1 MAVSIY
7 TVGINTADLG
17 TWTANQAIQTLGIGM
32 SLAGMHGS
40 SISGLVVGISTM
52 SGGGIVTNISSGD
65 IIYQDVSATTTT
77 GIGTGASFYVRREAD
92 KGGSIFTVN
101 VNRPGYG
108 YTGGEIVTISAED
121 IGGSG
126 NGATDLS
133 LRLVVDADIS
143 GGVSYA
149 VTFTAGIGSYLSQ
162 GYDRNG
168 YQGISSNIT
177 YTIKEG
183 DTLTIQN
190 NIGDEFS
197 NYEFMVLS
205 RVNRLSYASTEM
217 IWSFGESF
225 GNASQ
230 KSWTPSWGE
239 RGTYYFA
246 KAGDNYGWGNYS
258 LATVVVEP
266 ADSGSIST
274 VSYGSTTD
282 FISSNTNV
290 GVLKMD
296 INPSKKYGTT
306 YHAIW
311 TNGTQIYTNS
321 STGFF
326 PINSAVR
333 YANYVNGQG
342 DTSNEYHG
350 GHGYRL
356 RGAGA
361 QFLDVMGSSGDI
373 FSSSHNTINT
383 LVGSFVGLNYDTV
396 QQISTLPISYAT
408 YELNLKVYK
417 SSIDPNFVVF
427 SWYLPTLSSTSLSDR
442 TYGTFFLHKFESN
455 VFDLNEVFLGT
466 STRIDRELSYNIP
479 ESSGQGPYVRLRTHL
494 SGSRNQKRSAL
505 FGYMSATYD
514 TNFTEDEYRTPIQNG
529 TISASYNRFYYRPSS
544 TDPHYTDHMTS
555 NSGSIQDKVDLG
567 ASYNAVIKNIPLSS
581 KLIPCPYYLPDD
593 FALIQF
599 DYNQVQANIQQGDTI
614 TISGSE
620 VYTVI
625 DGSYDTNQ
633 GNRTAGLLFCA
644 RTV

>member
-1 MAVSIY
+1 MSVSIY
-7 TVGINTADLG
+7 TVGINTADVG
-17 TWTANQAIQTLGIGM
+17 TWTADQAIQTLGIGM

-52 SGGGIVTNISSGD
+52 SGGGIVTNISSGN

-77 GIGTGASFYVRREAD
+77 GIGTGASFYVRRSSN
-92 KGGSIFTVN
+92 KGGNIYTVN

-108 YTGGEIVTISAED
+108 YTGGEIVTISPED

-126 NGATDLS
+126 DGATELS

-149 VTFTAGIGSYLSQ
+149 VTFTTGISSYVSQ

-177 YTIKEG
+177 YTIQEG

-190 NIGDEFS
+190 SIGAEYS
-197 NYEFMVLS
+197 NFGSIALS
-205 RVNRLSYASTEM
+205 RVNRLGFATTEM

-225 GNASQ
+225 VNASQ

-239 RGTYYFA
+239 RGTYYLT
-246 KAGDNYGWGNYS
+246 KAGNNYGWGNYS
-258 LATVVVEP
+258 LATVVVQP

-274 VSYGSTTD
+274 VSYGSTTN
-282 FISSNTNV
+282 FISSRTNV

-296 INPSKKYGTT
+296 IDPSKKYGTT

-326 PINSAVR
+326 PINSTVR
-333 YANYVNGQG
+333 YTNYVNGQG
-342 DTSNEYHG
+342 DTSSEYHG
-350 GHGYRL
+350 GHGYEM

-373 FSSSHNTINT
+373 FSSSHNTINLLT
-383 LVGSFVGLNYDTV
+383 GSFVGLGWDTV
-396 QQISTLPISYAT
+396 QQISTLPTSYVT

-427 SWYLPTLSSTSLSDR
+427 SWYLPTLSSLSLSDR
-442 TYGTFFLHKFESN
+442 THGTFFLHKFTSN

-466 STRIDRELSYNIP
+466 ATRIERELSTNIS
-479 ESSGQGPYVRLRTHL
+479 ESFGQGPNVRLITFL
-494 SGSRNQKRSAL
+494 SGSKIQKRSAL
-505 FGYMSATYD
+505 FGYMSTTLD
-514 TNFTEDEYRTPIQNG
+514 NNSTDDHYRTPIQNAI
-529 TISASYNRFYYRPSS
+529 ISSSFNRFYYRPSS
-544 TDPHYTDHMTS
+544 TDPHYADHMTS
-555 NSGSIQDKVDLG
+555 TSGNIQDKVDLG

-593 FALIQF
+593 FVLIQF
-599 DYNQVQANIQQGDTI
+599 DYNQVQANIQQGDTV

-625 DGSYDTNQ
+625 DGSYDINQ